1 MHSEIEM
8 INPSKYNLLA
18 NVAAAAAVAAASAS
32 ATPWLIPRATRG
44 SASLAAKIITF
55 ALTVFF
61 FGGGGGGRGGIG
73 VFPASTLQKPRRS
86 SIMYAY

>member
-18 NVAAAAAVAAASAS
+18 NVAAAAVAAASAS
-32 ATPWLIPRATRG
+32 ATPWLIPRSTRG

-61 FGGGGGGRGGIG
+61 FLGGWREGIG